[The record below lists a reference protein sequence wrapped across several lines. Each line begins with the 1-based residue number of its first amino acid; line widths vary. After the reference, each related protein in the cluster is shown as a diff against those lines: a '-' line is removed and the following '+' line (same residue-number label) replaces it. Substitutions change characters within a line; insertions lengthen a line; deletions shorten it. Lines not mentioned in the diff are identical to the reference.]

1 MHTQA
6 SLHPFSPQHRA
17 LWRARSQTKGTE
29 LVSAHPDPACLFPA
43 GSSGGQGG
51 WGWLLRGLLL
61 TSQRWTRTEH
71 DRFFCT
77 GILSWRSP
85 FATCLDVNPERQQ
98 EMWDHLLS
106 YQSTF
111 QSKVRK
117 KKKQSKVRLDHNQ
130 RAKWHPQTQ
139 NRSQKEGGRL
149 APLWS

>member
-117 KKKQSKVRLDHNQ
+117 KKNKARLDHNQ